1 MRAVLH
7 TEYGP
12 PDRLRVVEVEKPVPA
27 DDQLLVR
34 VHASTVSTGDCNVR
48 NMTFVPP
55 SMMPIAKLMF
65 GVRKPRKPAIL
76 GTQLAGEVEG
86 VGARVTRFNL
96 GDRVFAS
103 TGGAGGGHA
112 EYACVAEG
120 GAVARIPEG
129 IGYED
134 AVAIPFGADTA
145 LHYLCDLA
153 KLRPGQELLVVGAA
167 GSVGSAAVQIAKDIG
182 ARVTGVCSTRNVEL
196 VRSLGAAEVVDYTR
210 EDVTA
215 NGKRYDAIL
224 DTAGP
229 ASFSRYRGSLKAT
242 GVYLPLLMNLS
253 DMALRMPWTAI
264 RRGPRLKGGVAL
276 ENHERMQVI
285 EEMIRSGR
293 LRAVVD
299 RVYPLD
305 RIADAFAHVERGH
318 KRGSV
323 VVAIAPGAASG
334 AAPPA
339 NRTTPELAPV

>member
-55 SMMPIAKLMF
+55 SMMPIARLMF
-65 GVRKPRKPAIL
+65 GVGKPRKPMIL
-76 GTQLAGEVEG
+76 GTQLAGAVES
-86 VGARVTRFNL
+86 VGATVTRFNV

-129 IGYED
+129 LGYED
-134 AVAIPFGADTA
+134 AAAIPFGADTA
-145 LHYLCDLA
+145 LYYLRDLA
-153 KLRPGQELLVVGAA
+153 NLRPRQELLVIGAS
-167 GSVGSAAVQIAKDIG
+167 GGVGSAAVQIAKDIG
-182 ARVTGVCSTRNVEL
+182 ARVTGVCSTPNLEL
-196 VRSLGAAEVVDYTR
+196 VRSLGADEVVDYTR

-215 NGKRYDAIL
+215 NGRRYDAIL

-229 ASFSRYRGSLKAT
+229 ADFTRYRGSLKSA
-242 GVYLPLLMNLS
+242 GVYLPLLMNLT
-253 DMALRMPWTAI
+253 DLAFRMPWTALGK
-264 RRGPRLKGGVAL
+264 GPRLKGGVAL
-276 ENHERMQVI
+276 ENHARMQAI
-285 EEMIRSGR
+285 AELIRSGR

-305 RIADAFAHVERGH
+305 RIAEAFAHVERGH
-318 KRGSV
+318 TRGSV
-323 VVAIAPGAASG
+323 VVRVASATAPGAAV
-334 AAPPA
+334 ADRATA
-339 NRTTPELAPV
+339 EMATA